1 MRAVAAGLFLS
12 MTAGAAAAQSV
23 GDWSGP
29 YAGVAFTAQAGSNG
43 DTRAIIDPGLDSR
56 LTYIVPPPGRS
67 YAAPELRRGI
77 SPTVF
82 VGWRQ
87 EAGGWIV
94 GTEAQLQGGGPTV
107 RFDTGYGLP
116 RYLGP
121 PFACGTPSVGC
132 LDVSSDRIAANIEVQ
147 RIVSLRATA
156 GKSIGDRGLL
166 SAYAG
171 PALAWGRLEMLQ
183 TSVYGTSRFDPSCT
197 RFCTNQPTSVTETR
211 GRTEEDTAWGVV
223 GGLTL
228 DLKITDNLLARADV
242 GYSRFEALRGS
253 TGGAYGGDSE
263 VRAQSAGFSAG
274 LGFSV
279 RF

>member
-1 MRAVAAGLFLS
+1 MRAVATGLFLS
-12 MTAGAAAAQSV
+12 LVAGAAAAQSV
-23 GDWSGP
+23 GNWSGP
-29 YAGVAFTAQAGSNG
+29 YAGVAFTAQTGSNG

-67 YAAPELRRGI
+67 YAAPELRREL
-77 SPTVF
+77 SPTIF
-82 VGWRQ
+82 AGWRQ
-87 EAGGWIV
+87 QTADWLIGVEG
-94 GTEAQLQGGGPTV
+94 QLQGDGPAV
-107 RFDTGYGLP
+107 RFDSGFGLP
-116 RYLGP
+116 HPLDP
-121 PFACGTPSVGC
+121 PRACGTTPVGC
-132 LDVSSDRIAANIEVQ
+132 LYQTSDRIAANISVQ
-147 RIVSLRATA
+147 RIVSLRATV
-156 GKSIGDRGLL
+156 GKPIGDRVLL
-166 SAYAG
+166 SGYAG
-171 PALAWGRLEMLQ
+171 PTLAWGRLEMLQ
-183 TSVYGTSRFDPSCT
+183 TSIYGTESYNWSCT
-197 RFCTNQPTSVTETR
+197 RFCTNIPTTLAETR

-253 TGGAYGGDSE
+253 TGGTYGGDSE